1 VQNESLTQPI
11 VQLPPLQRPDSLP
24 QTVTVAPSPPNR
36 RRKSGPPE
44 KQTPPTTSAGTLAQ
58 SPWPATSMQTSPT
71 QSSSVTQSTS
81 QKLARAVQSSF
92 VLHAV
97 VGSMQRFFTESHF
110 FDVSWPATQSSS
122 VVHL

>member
-1 VQNESLTQPI
+1 MPVASSVQNESLTQPI

-71 QSSSVTQSTS
+71 QSS
-81 QKLARAVQSSF
+81 F